1 MASVTAANAIAELLA
16 NFYNLEPAGLLVQ
29 ERNLTRMEENVLRK
43 ACSGAASEMGSQE
56 GSHSRDSQIEVVDEE
71 RIRKLLSKL
80 DLSGIESWS
89 EGDQEDVRG
98 LIQEFHHL
106 FALDDLQ
113 LDKTDLVKHTIRL
126 QDYTPF
132 KE

>member
-1 MASVTAANAIAELLA
+1 M
-16 NFYNLEPAGLLVQ
+16 LVQ
-29 ERNLTRMEENVLRK
+29 EENLARIKENILRMM
-43 ACSGAASEMGSQE
+43 CSGVASGEGSQEASHDE
-56 GSHSRDSQIEVVDEE
+56 GSHSRDSQSDVVDEE
-71 RIRKLLSKL
+71 RIRKLFSKL

-89 EGDQEDVRG
+89 EGDREDVRD

-106 FALDDLQ
+106 FALDDLE
-113 LDKTDLVKHTIRL
+113 LGKTDLDKHTIRL